1 MTPKKDVRWIQRFNN
16 FEKALA
22 QLRLAVELANQRELS
37 NLEEQGLI
45 QAFEYTYELAWNTMK
60 DYFEN
65 QDGSTLYGSR
75 DVFRLAFKRGL
86 VDNGEFWMDMITSRT
101 LTTHTYNQDTAEK
114 IAKDVLAKY
123 FGEFQKLYTKLT
135 DLQKQIP
142 L

>member
-1 MTPKKDVRWIQRFNN
+1 MTPQKDVRWIQRFNN
-16 FEKALA
+16 FA
-22 QLRLAVELANQRELS
+22 
-37 NLEEQGLI
+37 
-45 QAFEYTYELAWNTMK
+45 
-60 DYFEN
+60 N

-114 IAKDVLAKY
+114 IVKDVLAKY